1 MRPDRPLFYWRVYM
15 STIQILLTVFAGII
29 GSNVIAE
36 IIRQKGE
43 TKRQKD
49 KQKHEDTKSESED
62 MKAVKTALKWVMYDR
77 IRYLGQSYLAE
88 GKIDFDDRRILR
100 EMHDSYHNGLGGNGD
115 LDDLMSQV
123 GRLPLK

>member
-1 MRPDRPLFYWRVYM
+1 M
-15 STIQILLTVFAGII
+15 STIEILLTISAGII
-29 GSNVIAE
+29 GSNVVAE
-36 IIRQKGE
+36 LIRQKGA

-77 IRYLGQSYLAE
+77 IRYLVQAYIEA

-100 EMHDSYHNGLGGNGD
+100 EMHTSYHEGLGGNGD
-115 LDDLMSQV
+115 LDDLMAQV